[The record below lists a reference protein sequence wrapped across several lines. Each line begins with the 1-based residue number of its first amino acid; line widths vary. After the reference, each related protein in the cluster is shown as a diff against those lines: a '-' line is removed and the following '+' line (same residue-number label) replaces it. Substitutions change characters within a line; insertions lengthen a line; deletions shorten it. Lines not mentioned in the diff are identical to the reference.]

1 MTEEEMW
8 RAASESDAAFDGAF
22 FYAVQSTGVF
32 CRPSCKSRGPNRE
45 NVLFYKTAADAH
57 AAGFRPC
64 KRCRPDIPGY
74 APAREIAEAA
84 KAALEA
90 GQNPAVPGVSP
101 RRLSAVFKKTYGAT
115 LSACAGERRLAEA
128 RRLLVETDV
137 PVVDVADAVGF
148 RALSAF
154 YRFFKRGT
162 GQAPA
167 AYRREHRKK

>member
-8 RAASESDAAFDGAF
+8 RAASQSDAAFDGAF
-22 FYAVQSTGVF
+22 FYAVRSTGVF
-32 CRPSCKSRGPNRE
+32 CRPSCKSRVPDRK
-45 NVLFYKTAADAH
+45 NVLFFETAADARG
-57 AAGFRPC
+57 AGFRSC

-90 GQNPAVPGVSP
+90 GQSPAVPGVSP
-101 RRLSAVFKKTYGAT
+101 RRLSAAFRETYGAT
-115 LSACAGERRLAEA
+115 ISSRAGEKRLAEA
-128 RRLLVETDV
+128 KRLLAETDV
-137 PVVDVADAVGF
+137 PVVDAADAVGF

-162 GQAPA
+162 GETPA